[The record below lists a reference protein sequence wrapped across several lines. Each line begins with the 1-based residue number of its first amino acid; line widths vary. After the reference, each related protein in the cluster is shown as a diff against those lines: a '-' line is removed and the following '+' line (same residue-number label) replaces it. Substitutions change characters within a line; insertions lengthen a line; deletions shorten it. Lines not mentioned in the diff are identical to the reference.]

1 MWWRERS
8 KEKAKERLKLVL
20 AYDRAKLSPGMVENL
35 KRDLL
40 EVLRR
45 YFPAQEEGLSVALEE
60 RGEKMVL
67 MADIPLK

>member
-1 MWWRERS
+1 MWWRRRS

-20 AYDRAKLSPGMVENL
+20 AYDRARLSPGMVESL
-35 KRDLL
+35 KRVLL

-67 MADIPLK
+67 VADIPLR

>member
-20 AYDRAKLSPGMVENL
+20 AYDRAKLSPGLVESL

-45 YFPAQEEGLSVALEE
+45 YFPAQEEVKVALEE

-67 MADIPLK
+67 IADIPLR

>member
-1 MWWRERS
+1 MWWRRKS

-20 AYDRAKLSPGMVENL
+20 AYDRAKLSPGLVENL

-67 MADIPLK
+67 IADIPLR

>member
-1 MWWRERS
+1 MWWRRRS

-20 AYDRAKLSPGMVENL
+20 AYDRARLSPGMVESLN
-35 KRDLL
+35 RDLL

-67 MADIPLK
+67 VADIPLR

>member
-1 MWWRERS
+1 MWWRKRS

-20 AYDRAKLSPGMVENL
+20 AYDRAKLSPGLVESL

-45 YFPAQEEGLSVALEE
+45 YFPAQEEVNVALEE

-67 MADIPLK
+67 IADIPVR

>member
-1 MWWRERS
+1 MWWRRKS

>member
-1 MWWRERS
+1 MWWRRKS
-8 KEKAKERLKLVL
+8 KDKAKERLKLVL
-20 AYDRAKLSPGMVENL
+20 AYDRAKLSPGLVENL

-45 YFPAQEEGLSVALEE
+45 YFPAQEEVNVALEE

-67 MADIPLK
+67 IADIPLR

>member
-1 MWWRERS
+1 MWWRRRS

-20 AYDRAKLSPGMVENL
+20 AYDRARLSPGMVESL

-45 YFPAQEEGLSVALEE
+45 YFPAQEEGLSVAVEE

-67 MADIPLK
+67 VADIPLR

>member
-1 MWWRERS
+1 MWWRRKS

-45 YFPAQEEGLSVALEE
+45 YFPAREEGLSVALEE
-60 RGEKMVL
+60 RGERMVL
-67 MADIPLK
+67 VADIPLR

>member
-1 MWWRERS
+1 MWGRKGS
-8 KEKAKERLKLVL
+8 KEKAKERLKLIL
-20 AYDRAKLSPGMVENL
+20 AYDRAKLSPGLVESL

-45 YFPAQEEGLSVALEE
+45 YFPAQEEVKVALEE

-67 MADIPLK
+67 IADIPLR

>member
-1 MWWRERS
+1 MWRRERS

-60 RGEKMVL
+60 RGERMVL
-67 MADIPLK
+67 VADIPLK

>member
-1 MWWRERS
+1 MWWRRRS
-8 KEKAKERLKLVL
+8 KEKAKDRLKLVL
-20 AYDRAKLSPGMVENL
+20 AYDRARLSPGMVASL
-35 KRDLL
+35 KGDLL

-67 MADIPLK
+67 VADIPLR

>member
-1 MWWRERS
+1 MWRRERS

>member
-1 MWWRERS
+1 MWWRRKS
-8 KEKAKERLKLVL
+8 KDWAKERLKLVL
-20 AYDRAKLSPGMVENL
+20 AYDRARFSPGLVENL

-45 YFPAQEEGLSVALEE
+45 YFPAHEEGLSVALEE

-67 MADIPLK
+67 IADIPLR

>member
-1 MWWRERS
+1 MWWRKRS

-20 AYDRAKLSPGMVENL
+20 AYDRAKLSPGLVESL

-45 YFPAQEEGLSVALEE
+45 YFPAQEEGLSVAFEE

-67 MADIPLK
+67 IADIPLR

>member
-8 KEKAKERLKLVL
+8 KEKAKKRLKLVL
-20 AYDRAKLSPGMVENL
+20 AYDRAKLSPGLVESL

-45 YFPAQEEGLSVALEE
+45 YFPAQEEVKVALEE

-67 MADIPLK
+67 IADIPLR

>member
-1 MWWRERS
+1 MWRRERS

-60 RGEKMVL
+60 RGERMVL

>member
-60 RGEKMVL
+60 RGERMVL

>member
-8 KEKAKERLKLVL
+8 REKAKERLKLVL

-60 RGEKMVL
+60 RGERMVL